1 MKLKLKP
8 IIITS
13 VVTFSATVAL
23 AVGLSYIPFGDKK
36 IEASGSKRFQDVV
49 HSAPGLPV
57 TTENNDSIKDVKSD
71 NKTPLDLRASSPN
84 IIKESEKVK
93 YVALGDSISAGFDS
107 QLDQDYPGNYDKEK
121 NEVTGISFPTYLAS
135 FIKNSNADNSK
146 LESYTNYASSGTT
159 LEDWKFL
166 LTVDDSK
173 LKQLAENDKNKLAYY
188 KSKFGKDIIKKAKE
202 VREELQ
208 KANLVT
214 ITLAA
219 NDFMELVAKKLKNP
233 EFIKQIQNIKAN
245 PTNAIAGVSSAFQ
258 DTFKE
263 MKKRIDDFSAELKKH
278 VKTENVNFIGYPLPL
293 PHLFVLLDGYLF
305 KNNGSSLI
313 VSQMA
318 VDALNKNIQ
327 AQVTKNKFNFI
338 NPYDF
343 SFWTDNSNINK
354 LSPTLFDIHPGSF
367 GYKKMAQDVFIK
379 LIVPERNSDKLNENG
394 IKWDNKYIFTD
405 KDSFK
410 TQLEFAK
417 QYETVKKV
425 LTDDINGN
433 LFKEDEIFKKFS
445 DKRKNKWE
453 WYKKR
458 VLNSSLVKNILNGAI
473 DSLIQFPTIK
483 EADPSSRLSN
493 FFTKNNNE
501 NLNKLKKWLEESEF
515 VPNFLLKSEL
525 EFQETYWNKDKKSSS
540 ERAKLFD
547 LINIFKNNLLNEAN
561 LISLIASF
569 FSSDLIQKEKEE
581 LKEIIAEF
589 AQNLI
594 IKNVDEK
601 MLSDAINKAIGNNSS
616 KALKTENL
624 AKLIKSVLS
633 SKSIKKT
640 IGELFINLANNSKIY
655 GQAKSVAELLQKVL
669 KDSHIQKIISD
680 LASSLFDELSK
691 EGTLNKEF
699 TNFVFEIVKSNNE
712 LFKDIDESSLKEL
725 LSKNIKGIG
734 ALDKEFKISET
745 FINSLSVQLQDGKIS
760 DFNFANVLA
769 QTLSKLS
776 KNFEGENLDIA
787 LIKIFKIIAN
797 LDLKANKATL
807 EKILTNSLNYFN
819 KNSDLSKLIAQK
831 IYQTSEN
838 KLSDVISNEK
848 MISLFD
854 KIFKS
859 SEFSKAASSLISAF
873 ADIDKNELE
882 KVKTA
887 SELVRLVLT
896 KTSILKNNS
905 EVINLVKKVLSL
917 DETKELVSN
926 LIAKYVPELKDV
938 INSESANL
946 FITKLLSNSDFQWI
960 LEDFLVKGIFGSS
973 NDLSNFSFEKALKS
987 WVADSN
993 HNSAIVEK
1001 FGSLVKSLVKDEK
1014 SLEFISN
1021 IIYSQLSKLN
1031 GMTSNVSKDDFAKLF
1046 SNISDALIDEKDFET
1061 VSKDIFKKMLD
1072 GISKDG
1078 FKLNLSEF
1086 FTNIF
1091 KANGQKLDFS
1101 NPNNFL
1107 FKIFKTVSKS
1117 DGIQE
1122 TKNTTQK
1129 LLINAF
1135 KFAKQSQEL
1144 KDKISNLIFK
1154 NTHKTGN
1161 LVKLE
1166 DVQSF
1171 VSAIFNSNEFEVL
1184 FSDLVQSL
1192 ISIDKIEWD
1201 KINSFND
1208 LVQYVFVK
1216 FVNVKN
1222 TSLGQRANELV
1233 KSLLNNESIKKLIS
1247 KISLSMLKGYPEI
1260 TKGINDSEL
1269 ESLFNSAIGKYNE
1282 LDRVFKFENIYESLL
1297 RYLGSHI
1304 GNVDLD
1310 ELSELLKSK
1319 FNRIFENKS
1328 IENTILDLVKAITK
1342 DNFVHNH
1349 KEVLAKLISNIFDFA
1364 ESKKFISDSIANEII
1379 KASGKSEIEKL
1390 ISKDELSSLVNKL
1403 LKDQSFK
1410 DLLDSAIKNLADSD
1424 TVSIQ
1429 NISTIKELIDLL
1441 ANKIINSSDFNF
1453 VKQIT
1458 KTLVNSNEFTKLIRN
1473 ASKEFFEF
1481 SDDDIKTLFNLIID
1495 SQEMNDFAKDF
1506 LTKGIFSKDI
1516 KLNDLASLDLI
1527 IKNWLKDNKNNSELA
1542 SKLEKFFI
1550 SVVQKDEVA
1559 SIFAKAS
1566 YNSAKKYG
1574 EVFENIT
1581 LDEFTKFIKDLFGVL
1596 PEVSKKLKVR
1606 EYFVEELFNE
1616 LSKNGTKA
1624 NLGQVFNNYVKKLS
1638 TSFSDKDW
1646 DKNLLELIK
1655 VVNSKALI
1663 KNNKEM
1669 LRKLI
1674 DNTISKVF
1682 TNDNFSR
1689 DLGNK
1694 IFKSSE
1700 KIKTFA
1706 TENDFINLI
1715 QKSFKNDNFKKLFKS
1730 LTDELLSMNNSDL
1743 KMASSV
1749 KSLLDKAVKSLVDK
1763 KATTELINFAKDFI
1777 NFDETGNILKN
1788 LLNSLGGKKGNVDI
1802 SLDNVKELVNYLA
1815 NDKDLQELSLSL
1827 LTNGFFSDKMSFIDF
1842 NDYDKL
1848 IKTWLSNSDVRSK
1861 AVKNVKNILN
1871 RAFAKNSIRY
1881 TYATMIYKLMKN
1893 EQTLVKDIN
1902 EKDLIALIS
1911 DSLQNYD
1918 KVNKVLELDEWF
1930 FSGVFDELAKN
1941 GSKIDSQ
1948 AIEKLAQE
1956 NLKDKFSSQNW
1967 EKTAIDLIKSLAT
1980 TQIVLNHEGTI
1991 GQFVANIFNY
2001 AFDAKDAGSMIY
2013 DQLIKSFG
2021 TDKLTQFISKDE
2033 FSTLF
2038 KSIFVK
2044 NHKVIASIMRNVTL
2058 TMKQD
2063 FYKYHNAKSIADV
2076 LKIYL
2081 DSQDKIYLI
2090 SKDFSVLLESFLK
2103 EETVKNLIQKLLSTQ
2118 LSHYK
2123 IDANSEQN
2131 KAFFK
2136 DLLDELPS
2144 LIHDLHI
2151 IPNVLNGMSNG
2162 LNKHKS
2168 LTDLFADI
2176 LQLTAK
2182 SINFEDSIFV
2192 QRILNSSTLEK
2203 HSQVLGENIKKIA
2216 EGATTDD
2223 TLVNKFIDDFGLS
2236 KLLTSKGISDHDAK
2250 DFFKLMLKSGNT
2262 KGALDLFIGELFKNV
2277 SKLKDVNSW
2286 PKLISTLFN
2295 SVNEKKAKE
2304 HIKKWIVDVVNARDS
2319 KLFNVM
2325 AKITIDSL
2333 NKEGY
2338 TIPVD
2343 EESEKLSK
2351 FLESIS
2357 KAMVGQNSNE
2367 TGVNGPILEIFNDVI
2382 DSIFKTLKELK
2393 DSDDVLTKIAEA
2405 VKNGALKFISDGD
2418 TISIAKVFDNI
2429 PKFEKLLEKVDPKSY
2444 ADFINVMFKYA
2455 PSDENKGLFNAIFNS
2470 DKSKGNT
2477 SLGARGFW
2485 GVIRGK
2491 VQQLISAFVSPLM
2504 KNYIDELLKS
2514 EKVYKTAQ
2522 EVKENVEGYQA
2533 VWRVYASL
2541 AAMLYSNTPSGLFW
2555 NATNL
2560 TSEAFLR
2567 EGFRRAFQE
2576 AIKNKDLTKYKDNYA
2591 AIGLINAKD
2600 VNDKFWAGVSGLRHS
2615 SISYWLR
2622 DHYYARDYVLIY
2634 IYYKDSKDTKYNGQK
2649 TKKQV
2654 LIEDLKKGFM
2664 PVDPQPK

>member
-71 NKTPLDLRASSPN
+71 NKTPLDLRASSAN

-121 NEVTGISFPTYLAS
+121 KEVTGISFPTYLAS

-166 LTVDDSK
+166 LTVDESK
-173 LKQLAENDKNKLAYY
+173 LKELAEKDKNKLDHY
-188 KSKFGKDIIKKAKE
+188 KAKFGKDIIEKAKK
-202 VREELQ
+202 VKEELQ

-263 MKKRIDDFSAELKKH
+263 MKKRIDDFSTELKKH

-318 VDALNKNIQ
+318 VESLNKNIQ
-327 AQVTKNKFNFI
+327 SQVTKNKFNFI

-405 KDSFK
+405 KDSFT
-410 TQLEFAK
+410 TQLEFAN
-417 QYETVKKV
+417 QYKTVKKV

-569 FSSDLIQKEKEE
+569 FSSDLIQDEKEE

-601 MLSDAINKAIGNNSS
+601 MLSDAINKAIGDNSS
-616 KALKTENL
+616 KAFKTENL

-633 SKSIKKT
+633 SNSIKKT
-640 IGELFINLANNSKIY
+640 IGELFINLANNSNIY
-655 GQAKSVAELLQKVL
+655 GQAKSVAELLQKVF
-669 KDSHIQKIISD
+669 KNSHIQQIISD
-680 LASSLFDELSK
+680 LASNLFDELSK
-691 EGTLNKEF
+691 EGDLNKEF

-712 LFKDIDESSLKEL
+712 LFKDIEESSLKEL

-776 KNFEGENLDIA
+776 KNFEGENLDIT
-787 LIKIFKIIAN
+787 LIKIFKIISN

-838 KLSDVISNEK
+838 KLSDVISNDK

-859 SEFSKAASSLISAF
+859 SEFSKAASSLITAL

-887 SELVRLVLT
+887 SELVRLILT
-896 KTSILKNNS
+896 KTSILKDNS
-905 EVINLVKKVLSL
+905 EVINLVKKILSL

-960 LEDFLVKGIFGSS
+960 LEDFLVRGIFGSS
-973 NDLSNFSFEKALKS
+973 NDLSNFSFENALKS

-1001 FGSLVKSLVKDEK
+1001 FGSLVKSLVKDK
-1014 SLEFISN
+1014 TSLEFISN
-1021 IIYSQLSKLN
+1021 IIYGQLSKLN
-1031 GMTSNVSKDDFAKLF
+1031 GMTTDVSKDEFVKLF

-1091 KANGQKLDFS
+1091 EANWQKLDFS

-1122 TKNTTQK
+1122 TKNTAQK

-1208 LVQYVFVK
+1208 LVQDVFVK

-1260 TKGINDSEL
+1260 TKGIKDSEL
-1269 ESLFNSAIGKYNE
+1269 ENLFNSAIGKYHE

-1297 RYLGSHI
+1297 GYLGSHI

-1310 ELSELLKSK
+1310 ELSELLKNE

-1390 ISKDELSSLVNKL
+1390 ISNDELSSLVNKL

-1410 DLLDSAIKNLADSD
+1410 DLLNSAIKNLADSD

-1429 NISTIKELIDLL
+1429 NINTIKELIDLL
-1441 ANKIINSSDFNF
+1441 ANKIINSNDFNF

-1506 LTKGIFSKDI
+1506 LTKGIFTKDI
-1516 KLNDLASLDLI
+1516 KLNNLTSLDLI
-1527 IKNWLKDNKNNSELA
+1527 IRNWLKDNNNSELA

-1550 SVVQKDEVA
+1550 SVVQKEEVA

-1606 EYFVEELFNE
+1606 EYFVKELFNE
-1616 LSKNGTKA
+1616 LGNNSTKA

-1638 TSFSDKDW
+1638 NSFSDKDW

-1669 LRKLI
+1669 LTKLI
-1674 DNTISKVF
+1674 DNTVSKVF

-1694 IFKSSE
+1694 IFESSA
-1700 KIKTFA
+1700 KIETFA
-1706 TENDFINLI
+1706 TKKDFINLI
-1715 QKSFKNDNFKKLFKS
+1715 QKSFKNDNFKNLFKS

-1743 KMASSV
+1743 ENSSSV
-1749 KSLLDKAVKSLVDK
+1749 KSLLDKAVKSLVGK
-1763 KATTELINFAKDFI
+1763 KATTELISFAKEFI

-1815 NDKDLQELSLSL
+1815 DDKDLQELSLSL

-1861 AVKNVKNILN
+1861 VVKNVKNILN

-1911 DSLQNYD
+1911 DSLQNYG

-1948 AIEKLAQE
+1948 AIEKLAQK

-2013 DQLIKSFG
+2013 DQLIKPFG
-2021 TDKLTQFISKDE
+2021 ADKLTQFISKDE

-2038 KSIFVK
+2038 KSFFVK

-2063 FYKYHNAKSIADV
+2063 FYKYHNANSIADV

-2090 SKDFSVLLESFLK
+2090 SKDFSVLLESFLN
-2103 EETVKNLIQKLLSTQ
+2103 EESVKNLIQKLLSTQ
-2118 LSHYK
+2118 LRHYK
-2123 IDANSEQN
+2123 IDVDSKQN

-2151 IPNVLNGMSNG
+2151 IPNVLNGISNG

-2168 LTDLFADI
+2168 LTDLFANI

-2182 SINFEDSIFV
+2182 SMNFEDFIFV
-2192 QRILNSSTLEK
+2192 KRILESSTLEK

-2216 EGATTDD
+2216 EGATTDE

-2236 KLLTSKGISDHDAK
+2236 KLLTSKGISDQDAK

-2262 KGALDLFIGELFKNV
+2262 KDALDLFIGELFKNV

-2295 SVNEKKAKE
+2295 SVDEKKAKE
-2304 HIKKWIVDVVNARDS
+2304 HIKKWIVDVVNTKDS

-2325 AKITIDSL
+2325 AKIMIDSL

-2338 TIPVD
+2338 TIPVNK
-2343 EESEKLSK
+2343 ESEKLSK

-2357 KAMVGQNSNE
+2357 KAIVVQNSNE
-2367 TGVNGPILEIFNDVI
+2367 TSVDDQILEIFNDVI

-2429 PKFEKLLEKVDPKSY
+2429 PKFEKLLAKVDAKSY
-2444 ADFINVMFKYA
+2444 ADFINVIFKYA

-2514 EKVYKTAQ
+2514 EKVYTTAQ

-2541 AAMLYSNTPSGLFW
+2541 AAILYSNTPSGLFW

-2576 AIKNKDLTKYKDNYA
+2576 AIKDKNLTKYENNYA
-2591 AIGLINAKD
+2591 AIGLINANV
-2600 VNDKFWAGVSGLRHS
+2600 VNDKFWAGVSNLRHN

-2634 IYYKDSKDTKYNGQK
+2634 IYYKDSKDTIYNRQK

-2654 LIEDLKKGFM
+2654 LIEDLIKGYM
-2664 PVDPQPK
+2664 PVDPKLN

>member
-71 NKTPLDLRASSPN
+71 NKTPLDLRASSAN

-107 QLDQDYPGNYDKEK
+107 QLDKDYPGNYDKEK

-166 LTVDDSK
+166 LTVDESK
-173 LKQLAENDKNKLAYY
+173 LKELAEKDKNKLAYY
-188 KSKFGKDIIKKAKE
+188 KTKFGEDIIKKAKQ
-202 VREELQ
+202 VKEELQ

-278 VKTENVNFIGYPLPL
+278 VKTENVNFIGSPLPL
-293 PHLFVLLDGYLF
+293 SHLFVLLDGYLF

-318 VDALNKNIQ
+318 VEGLNKNIQ
-327 AQVTKNKFNFI
+327 SQVTKNKFNFI

-379 LIVPERNSDKLNENG
+379 LIVSERNSDKLNENG

-405 KDSFK
+405 KDSFT
-410 TQLEFAK
+410 TQLEFAN
-417 QYETVKKV
+417 QYEAVKKV
-425 LTDDINGN
+425 LTNDINGN

-483 EADPSSRLSN
+483 EADPSSKLSN
-493 FFTKNNNE
+493 FFTKNNNK
-501 NLNKLKKWLEESEF
+501 NLNKLKKWLDESEF

-525 EFQETYWNKDKKSSS
+525 EFQETYWNKDKKSGS

-569 FSSDLIQKEKEE
+569 FSSDLIQDEKEE

-601 MLSDAINKAIGNNSS
+601 MLSDAINKAIGDNSA
-616 KALKTENL
+616 KAFKTENL

-655 GQAKSVAELLQKVL
+655 GQAKSVAELLQKVF
-669 KDSHIQKIISD
+669 KNSHIQKIISD

-691 EGTLNKEF
+691 EGDLNKEF

-712 LFKDIDESSLKEL
+712 LFKDIDESSLKSL
-725 LSKNIKGIG
+725 LSKSIKGLE

-745 FINSLSVQLQDGKIS
+745 FINLLLVQLQEGKIS

-769 QTLSKLS
+769 QTWSKLS
-776 KNFEGENLDIA
+776 KNFEGENLDIT

-819 KNSDLSKLIAQK
+819 KNSNLSKLIAQK

-859 SEFSKAASSLISAF
+859 SEFSKAASSLITAL
-873 ADIDKNELE
+873 ADIDKDELE

-896 KTSILKNNS
+896 KTSILKDNS

-917 DETKELVSN
+917 EETKELVSN
-926 LIAKYVPELKDV
+926 LISKYVPELKDV

-1001 FGSLVKSLVKDEK
+1001 FGSLVKSLVKDK
-1014 SLEFISN
+1014 TSLEFISN
-1021 IIYSQLSKLN
+1021 IIYGQLSKLN
-1031 GMTSNVSKDDFAKLF
+1031 GMTSNVSKEDFAKLF

-1072 GISKDG
+1072 GFSKDG

-1091 KANGQKLDFS
+1091 NANGQKLDFS
-1101 NPNNFL
+1101 SPENFL

-1122 TKNTTQK
+1122 TKNTAQK

-1135 KFAKQSQEL
+1135 KLAKQSQEL

-1154 NTHKTGN
+1154 NIHKTGN

-1208 LVQYVFVK
+1208 LVQDVFVK

-1233 KSLLNNESIKKLIS
+1233 KSLLRDESIKKLIS

-1260 TKGINDSEL
+1260 AKGINVSEL

-1297 RYLGSHI
+1297 GYLGSHI

-1310 ELSELLKSK
+1310 KLSELLKSE

-1410 DLLDSAIKNLADSD
+1410 DLLNSAIKNLADSD

-1429 NISTIKELIDLL
+1429 NTNTIKELIDLL
-1441 ANKIINSSDFNF
+1441 AKKIINSSDFNF

-1516 KLNDLASLDLI
+1516 KLSDLASLDLI
-1527 IKNWLKDNKNNSELA
+1527 IKSWLKDNNNSELA

-1550 SVVQKDEVA
+1550 SVVQKEKVA

-1566 YNSAKKYG
+1566 YNSVKKYG

-1616 LSKNGTKA
+1616 LGNNGTKA
-1624 NLGQVFNNYVKKLS
+1624 NLQSVFNSYIQKLS
-1638 TSFSDKDW
+1638 ASFQSNNW
-1646 DKNLLELIK
+1646 DKNVLDLIK
-1655 VVNSKALI
+1655 VINSKGLI
-1663 KNNKEM
+1663 SKHKSM
-1669 LRKLI
+1669 LSKLI
-1674 DNTISKVF
+1674 NNTVSKVF
-1682 TNDNFSR
+1682 TNEKFGK
-1689 DLGNK
+1689 DLGTKLFN
-1694 IFKSSE
+1694 SSV
-1700 KIKTFA
+1700 KIKNFVS
-1706 TENDFINLI
+1706 EQDFNNLI
-1715 QKSFKNDNFKKLFKS
+1715 QKTFKSTNFQNLFKQLS
-1730 LTDELLSMNNSDL
+1730 NELLSIDSNEIEKANSIKILLNRAVHSLKNN
-1743 KMASSV
+1743 KTTTH
-1749 KSLLDKAVKSLVDK
+1749 LVQ
-1763 KATTELINFAKDFI
+1763 FAKEFI
-1777 NFDETGNILKN
+1777 NFEESNKLLKN
-1788 LLNSLGGKKGNVDI
+1788 LFDSIGSIKGKNSF
-1802 SLDNVKELVNYLA
+1802 SLDQIKELVNYLA
-1815 NDKDLQELSLSL
+1815 DDKDLQELTISL
-1827 LTNGFFSDKMSFIDF
+1827 LTDGFFSDKMSLSDF

-1848 IKTWLSNSDVRSK
+1848 IKTWLGNPDVKKS
-1861 AVKNVKNILN
+1861 VLKNVKNIISK
-1871 RAFAKNSIRY
+1871 AFNKGSIRH
-1881 TYATMIYKLMKN
+1881 TFATIIYKLM
-1893 EQTLVKDIN
+1893 QS
-1902 EKDLIALIS
+1902 EKLLIENITDNDLIALIS

-1918 KVNKVLELDEWF
+1918 QVNNLLGFNDWFLD
-1930 FSGVFDELAKN
+1930 GVFDELAKN
-1941 GSKIDSQ
+1941 GTKIDNK
-1948 AIEKLAQE
+1948 AIEKLATE
-1956 NLKDKFSSQNW
+1956 NLKDKFSYENW
-1967 EKTAIDLIKSLAT
+1967 EKTAIGLIKSLAT
-1980 TQIVLNHEGTI
+1980 TEIVLNHEDTI
-1991 GQFVANIFNY
+1991 GQFVANIFSY
-2001 AFDAKDAGSMIY
+2001 SAGSKNAGSLIY
-2013 DQLIKSFG
+2013 DQILNSYGDKISQYIQKDKFNELIK
-2021 TDKLTQFISKDE
+2021 TV
-2033 FSTLF
+2033 
-2038 KSIFVK
+2038 FVK
-2044 NHKVIASIMRNVTL
+2044 NQNAFASIMKNITL
-2058 TMKQD
+2058 SMKQD
-2063 FYKYHNAKSIADV
+2063 IYKYHNAKSIIDIF
-2076 LKIYL
+2076 KIYF
-2081 DSQDKIYLI
+2081 DQEEKRYLI
-2090 SKDFSVLLESFLK
+2090 LKDLSVVVENLLND
-2103 EETVKNLIQKLLSTQ
+2103 ETIKGLIEKLLSEQ
-2118 LSHYK
+2118 LKQYK
-2123 IDANSEQN
+2123 VDVDSKEN
-2131 KAFFK
+2131 KEFFNA
-2136 DLLDELPS
+2136 LLNELPS
-2144 LIHDLHI
+2144 LINDLHLLS
-2151 IPNVLNGMSNG
+2151 NVLSGINSG
-2162 LNKHKS
+2162 LKEYKDITSLFSDIIS
-2168 LTDLFADI
+2168 LTL
-2176 LQLTAK
+2176 K
-2182 SINFEDSIFV
+2182 SIKFEDFTLAKV
-2192 QRILNSSTLEK
+2192 ILDSKTLEK
-2203 HSQVLGENIKKIA
+2203 HHKVLGDNIVKIV
-2216 EGATTDD
+2216 EGASSNDE
-2223 TLVNKFIDDFGLS
+2223 LVSKFIDDFGLT
-2236 KLLTSKGISDHDAK
+2236 KLLSSKGISDSDAK
-2250 DFFKLMLKSGNT
+2250 ELFKSILKSGDA
-2262 KGALDLFIGELFKNV
+2262 KGALSLFINEFFKDTSKFKNV
-2277 SKLKDVNSW
+2277 NSW
-2286 PKLISTLFN
+2286 AKLISTLVGA
-2295 SVNEKKAKE
+2295 VNETKVKE
-2304 HIKKWIVDVVNARDS
+2304 HIKKWMRQIVNSKTDN
-2319 KLFNVM
+2319 KLFDVM
-2325 AKITIDSL
+2325 AKLLTEQF
-2333 NKEGY
+2333 NKNGY
-2338 TIPVD
+2338 KIP
-2343 EESEKLSK
+2343 ESENTKISK
-2351 FLESIS
+2351 FLSSITKS
-2357 KAMVGQNSNE
+2357 IVGEEAEQNDRE
-2367 TGVNGPILEIFNDVI
+2367 ILSILNDIIDGIF
-2382 DSIFKTLKELK
+2382 TALKGLK
-2393 DSDDVLTKIAEA
+2393 DKDDIVSKIAEA
-2405 VKNGALKFISDGD
+2405 AKNGALKFITDKNS
-2418 TISIAKVFDNI
+2418 ISIAKVFDNI
-2429 PKFEKLLEKVDPKSY
+2429 PKFQKLLEKVDAKAY

-2455 PSDENKGLFNAIFNS
+2455 HPSDDKGLFKAIFHS
-2470 DKSKGNT
+2470 DKSSSNNT
-2477 SLGARGFW
+2477 TLGFKGFW
-2485 GVIRGK
+2485 GVIQGK
-2491 VQQLISAFVSPLM
+2491 VQQLISAFVTPLM
-2504 KNYIDELLKS
+2504 KNYVKELIDAKE
-2514 EKVYKTAQ
+2514 VYKTAQ
-2522 EVKENVEGYQA
+2522 KVKEKIEGYQA

-2555 NATNL
+2555 NATNW
-2560 TSEAFLR
+2560 TSEGFLR
-2567 EGFRRAFQE
+2567 AGFKDAFE
-2576 AIKNKDLTKYKDNYA
+2576 KAIKDKNLDKYKANYE
-2591 AIGLINAKD
+2591 AIGLKNEKE
-2600 VNDKFWAGVSGLRHS
+2600 VKQEFWAGVSALRHS
-2615 SISYWLR
+2615 SISNGLR
-2622 DHYYARDYVLIY
+2622 WWYYARDYVLAY
-2634 IYYKDSKDTKYNGQK
+2634 VYYQNNKDDKYHKETGK
-2649 TKKQV
+2649 TMRQV
-2654 LIEDLKKGFM
+2654 LIEDLKRGYM
-2664 PVDPQPK
+2664 PVDPNPN

>member
-71 NKTPLDLRASSPN
+71 YKTPLDLRASSPN

-107 QLDQDYPGNYDKEK
+107 QLDKDYPGNYDKEK

-166 LTVDDSK
+166 LTVDESK
-173 LKQLAENDKNKLAYY
+173 LKELAEKDKNKLAYY
-188 KSKFGKDIIKKAKE
+188 KTKFGEDIIERAKQ
-202 VREELQ
+202 VKEELQ

-219 NDFMELVAKKLKNP
+219 NDFMELVAKKLKDP
-233 EFIKQIQNIKAN
+233 KFIEQIQNIKAN

-318 VDALNKNIQ
+318 VESLNKNIQ
-327 AQVTKNKFNFI
+327 SQVTKNKFNFI

-405 KDSFK
+405 KDSFT
-410 TQLEFAK
+410 TQLEFAN
-417 QYETVKKV
+417 QYKTVKKV

-501 NLNKLKKWLEESEF
+501 NLNKLKKWLDESEF
-515 VPNFLLKSEL
+515 VPNFLLKSEI

-601 MLSDAINKAIGNNSS
+601 MLSDAINKALGDNSS
-616 KALKTENL
+616 KAFKTENL

-633 SKSIKKT
+633 SNSIKKT

-669 KDSHIQKIISD
+669 KDSHIQKTISD

-691 EGTLNKEF
+691 EGALNKEF

-745 FINSLSVQLQDGKIS
+745 FINSLSVQLQEGKIS

-776 KNFEGENLDIA
+776 KNFEGENLDIT

-838 KLSDVISNEK
+838 KLSDIISNEK

-859 SEFSKAASSLISAF
+859 SEFSKAASSLISAL

-882 KVKTA
+882 KVKTS

-896 KTSILKNNS
+896 KTSILKDNS

-960 LEDFLVKGIFGSS
+960 LEDFLVRGIFGSS

-1001 FGSLVKSLVKDEK
+1001 FGSLVKSLVKDK
-1014 SLEFISN
+1014 TSLEFISN
-1021 IIYSQLSKLN
+1021 IIYGQLSKLN
-1031 GMTSNVSKDDFAKLF
+1031 GMTSDVSKDEFAKLF

-1091 KANGQKLDFS
+1091 KENGQKLDFS
-1101 NPNNFL
+1101 NPDNFL

-1122 TKNTTQK
+1122 TKNTAQK

-1222 TSLGQRANELV
+1222 TSLGQRVNELV
-1233 KSLLNNESIKKLIS
+1233 KSLLSDESIKKLIS

-1297 RYLGSHI
+1297 GYLGSHI

-1310 ELSELLKSK
+1310 ELSELLKSE

-1364 ESKKFISDSIANEII
+1364 ESKKFISDSIAKEII
-1379 KASGKSEIEKL
+1379 KVSGKSEIEKL

-1403 LKDQSFK
+1403 LKDHSFK
-1410 DLLDSAIKNLADSD
+1410 GLLNSAIKNLADSD

-1441 ANKIINSSDFNF
+1441 ANKIINSNDFNF
-1453 VKQIT
+1453 VKQIG

-1527 IKNWLKDNKNNSELA
+1527 IKSWLKDNNNSELA

-1550 SVVQKDEVA
+1550 SVVKKEEVA

-1596 PEVSKKLKVR
+1596 PEVSNKLKVR

-1616 LSKNGTKA
+1616 LGNNGTKA

-1669 LRKLI
+1669 LTKLI
-1674 DNTISKVF
+1674 DNAVSKVF
-1682 TNDNFSR
+1682 TNQNFGK
-1689 DLGNK
+1689 DLGTKLFN
-1694 IFKSSE
+1694 SSVE
-1700 KIKTFA
+1700 IKNFVS
-1706 TENDFINLI
+1706 EQDFNNLI
-1715 QKSFKNDNFKKLFKS
+1715 QKTFKSTNFQNLFKQLS
-1730 LTDELLSMNNSDL
+1730 NELLSIDSNELEKANSIKMLLNRAVHSLKNNRT
-1743 KMASSV
+1743 KTH
-1749 KSLLDKAVKSLVDK
+1749 LVQ
-1763 KATTELINFAKDFI
+1763 FAKEFI
-1777 NFDETGNILKN
+1777 NFEESNKLLKN
-1788 LLNSLGGKKGNVDI
+1788 LFDSIGSIKGKNSF
-1802 SLDNVKELVNYLA
+1802 SLDQIKELVNYLA
-1815 NDKDLQELSLSL
+1815 DDKDLQELTISL
-1827 LTNGFFSDKMSFIDF
+1827 LTDGFFSDKMSLSDF

-1848 IKTWLSNSDVRSK
+1848 IKTWLGNPDVKKS
-1861 AVKNVKNILN
+1861 VLKNVKNIISK
-1871 RAFAKNSIRY
+1871 AFNKSSIRH
-1881 TYATMIYKLMKN
+1881 TFATIIYKLM
-1893 EQTLVKDIN
+1893 QS
-1902 EKDLIALIS
+1902 EKLLIENITDNDLIALIS
-1911 DSLQNYD
+1911 DSLQNYE
-1918 KVNKVLELDEWF
+1918 KVNNLLDFNGWF
-1930 FSGVFDELAKN
+1930 LDGVFDELAKN
-1941 GSKIDSQ
+1941 GTKIDNK
-1948 AIEKLAQE
+1948 AIEKLATE
-1956 NLKDKFSSQNW
+1956 NLKDKFSYENW
-1967 EKTAIDLIKSLAT
+1967 EKTAIGLIKSLAT
-1980 TQIVLNHEGTI
+1980 TEIVLNHEDTI
-1991 GQFVANIFNY
+1991 GQFVANIFSY
-2001 AFDAKDAGSMIY
+2001 SAGSENAGSLIY
-2013 DQLIKSFG
+2013 DQILNSYGDKISQYIQKDKFNELIK
-2021 TDKLTQFISKDE
+2021 TV
-2033 FSTLF
+2033 
-2038 KSIFVK
+2038 FVK
-2044 NHKVIASIMRNVTL
+2044 NQKAFASIMKNITL
-2058 TMKQD
+2058 SMKQD
-2063 FYKYHNAKSIADV
+2063 INKYHNAQSIIDIF
-2076 LKIYL
+2076 KIYF
-2081 DSQDKIYLI
+2081 DQEEKIYLI
-2090 SKDFSVLLESFLK
+2090 LKDLSVVVESLLK
-2103 EETVKNLIQKLLSTQ
+2103 DETIKGLIKKLLSEQ
-2118 LSHYK
+2118 LKQYSV
-2123 IDANSEQN
+2123 DVDSDEN
-2131 KAFFK
+2131 KKFFSA
-2136 DLLDELPS
+2136 LLNELPS
-2144 LIHDLHI
+2144 LINDLHLLS
-2151 IPNVLNGMSNG
+2151 NVLTGINSG
-2162 LNKHKS
+2162 LKEYKNITSLFSDIIS
-2168 LTDLFADI
+2168 LTL
-2176 LQLTAK
+2176 K
-2182 SINFEDSIFV
+2182 SIKFKDFTLAKVILDSK
-2192 QRILNSSTLEK
+2192 TLEK
-2203 HSQVLGENIKKIA
+2203 HHKVLGANIAKIV
-2216 EGATTDD
+2216 EGASSNDE
-2223 TLVNKFIDDFGLS
+2223 LVSKFIDDFGLT
-2236 KLLTSKGISDHDAK
+2236 KLLSSKGISDLDAK
-2250 DFFKLMLKSGNT
+2250 ELFKSILKSGDT
-2262 KGALDLFIGELFKNV
+2262 KGALSLFINEFFKDTSKFKNV
-2277 SKLKDVNSW
+2277 NSW
-2286 PKLISTLFN
+2286 AKLISTL
-2295 SVNEKKAKE
+2295 VGAVDETKVKE
-2304 HIKKWIVDVVNARDS
+2304 HIKKWMRQIVNKTDN
-2319 KLFNVM
+2319 KLFDVM
-2325 AKITIDSL
+2325 ANLLTEQFNKNGYSIPEWENTKI
-2333 NKEGY
+2333 
-2338 TIPVD
+2338 
-2343 EESEKLSK
+2343 SK
-2351 FLESIS
+2351 FLSSITKS
-2357 KAMVGQNSNE
+2357 IVGGE
-2367 TGVNGPILEIFNDVI
+2367 TEQKDQDILSILNDIIDGIF
-2382 DSIFKTLKELK
+2382 TALKGLK
-2393 DSDDVLTKIAEA
+2393 DEDDILSKIAEA
-2405 VKNGALKFISDGD
+2405 AKNGALKFITDNNS
-2418 TISIAKVFDNI
+2418 ISIAKVFDNI
-2429 PKFEKLLEKVDPKSY
+2429 PKFQKLLDKVDAKAY

-2455 PSDENKGLFNAIFNS
+2455 HPSDDKGLFKAIFHS
-2470 DKSKGNT
+2470 DKSSSNNT
-2477 SLGARGFW
+2477 SLGFKGFW
-2485 GVIRGK
+2485 GVIQGK
-2491 VQQLISAFVSPLM
+2491 VQQLISAFVTPLM
-2504 KNYIDELLKS
+2504 KNYVQELIDTQ
-2514 EKVYKTAQ
+2514 KVYKTAQ
-2522 EVKENVEGYQA
+2522 EVKEKIEGYQA

-2555 NATNL
+2555 NATNW
-2560 TSEAFLR
+2560 TSEGFLR
-2567 EGFRRAFQE
+2567 AGFKDAFE
-2576 AIKNKDLTKYKDNYA
+2576 KAIKGINLVKYKGNYA
-2591 AIGLINAKD
+2591 AIGLKKENE
-2600 VNDKFWAGVSGLRHS
+2600 VNQEFWAGVSPLRHS
-2615 SISYWLR
+2615 STSNGLR
-2622 DHYYARDYVLIY
+2622 WWRYARDYVLAY
-2634 IYYKDSKDTKYNGQK
+2634 VYYQDNKDDKYHKRTGK
-2649 TKKQV
+2649 TMRQV
-2654 LIEDLKKGFM
+2654 LIEDLIKGYM
-2664 PVDPQPK
+2664 PVQK

>member
-71 NKTPLDLRASSPN
+71 NKTPLDLRASSAN

-107 QLDQDYPGNYDKEK
+107 QLDKDYPGNYDKEK

-166 LTVDDSK
+166 LTVNESK
-173 LKQLAENDKNKLAYY
+173 LKELAEKDKNKLAYY
-188 KSKFGKDIIKKAKE
+188 KTKFGEDIIERAKKVK
-202 VREELQ
+202 EELQ

-219 NDFMELVAKKLKNP
+219 NDFMELVAKKLKDP
-233 EFIKQIQNIKAN
+233 KFIEQIQNIKAN

-318 VDALNKNIQ
+318 VNALNKNIQ
-327 AQVTKNKFNFI
+327 SQVTKNKFNFI

-405 KDSFK
+405 KDSFT
-410 TQLEFAK
+410 TQLEFANK
-417 QYETVKKV
+417 YEAVKKV

-525 EFQETYWNKDKKSSS
+525 EFQETYWNKDKKSGS

-569 FSSDLIQKEKEE
+569 FSSDLIQDEKEE

-601 MLSDAINKAIGNNSS
+601 MLSDAINKAIGDNSS
-616 KALKTENL
+616 KAFKTENL

-633 SKSIKKT
+633 SNSIKKT

-655 GQAKSVAELLQKVL
+655 GQAKSVAELLQKVF
-669 KDSHIQKIISD
+669 KDSHIQKTISD

-691 EGTLNKEF
+691 EGALNKEF

-712 LFKDIDESSLKEL
+712 LFKDIEESQLKSL
-725 LSKNIKGIG
+725 LSKSIKGLE

-745 FINSLSVQLQDGKIS
+745 FINLLLVQLQEGKIS

-769 QTLSKLS
+769 QTWSKLS
-776 KNFEGENLDIA
+776 KNFEGENLDIT

-859 SEFSKAASSLISAF
+859 SEFSKAASSLITAL
-873 ADIDKNELE
+873 ADIDKDELE

-896 KTSILKNNS
+896 KTSILKDNS

-917 DETKELVSN
+917 EETKELVSN

-960 LEDFLVKGIFGSS
+960 LEDFLVRGIFGSS
-973 NDLSNFSFEKALKS
+973 NDLSNFSFENALKS

-1001 FGSLVKSLVKDEK
+1001 FGSLVKSLVKDK
-1014 SLEFISN
+1014 QSLEFISN

-1072 GISKDG
+1072 GFSKDG
-1078 FKLNLSEF
+1078 FKLNISEF

-1101 NPNNFL
+1101 SPNNFL

-1122 TKNTTQK
+1122 TKNTAQK

-1208 LVQYVFVK
+1208 LVQDVFVK

-1233 KSLLNNESIKKLIS
+1233 KSLLRDESIKKLIS

-1297 RYLGSHI
+1297 GYLGSHI

-1310 ELSELLKSK
+1310 ELSELLKSE

-1410 DLLDSAIKNLADSD
+1410 DLLNSAIKNLADSD

-1429 NISTIKELIDLL
+1429 NISTIKELINLL

-1550 SVVQKDEVA
+1550 SVVQREEVA

-1566 YNSAKKYG
+1566 YNSVKKYG

-1616 LSKNGTKA
+1616 LGNNGTKA
-1624 NLGQVFNNYVKKLS
+1624 NLQSVFNSYIQKLS
-1638 TSFSDKDW
+1638 ASFQSNNW
-1646 DKNLLELIK
+1646 DKNVLDLIK
-1655 VVNSKALI
+1655 VINSKGLI
-1663 KNNKEM
+1663 SKHKSM
-1669 LRKLI
+1669 LSKLI
-1674 DNTISKVF
+1674 NNTVSKVF
-1682 TNDNFSR
+1682 TNEKFGK
-1689 DLGNK
+1689 DLGTKLFN
-1694 IFKSSE
+1694 SSV
-1700 KIKTFA
+1700 KIKNFVS
-1706 TENDFINLI
+1706 EQDFNNLI
-1715 QKSFKNDNFKKLFKS
+1715 QKTFKSTNFQNLFKQLS
-1730 LTDELLSMNNSDL
+1730 NELLSIDSKELEKANSI
-1743 KMASSV
+1743 KM
-1749 KSLLDKAVKSLVDK
+1749 LLNKAVHSLKNNRTKTYLVQ
-1763 KATTELINFAKDFI
+1763 FAKEFI
-1777 NFDETGNILKN
+1777 NFEESNKLLKN
-1788 LLNSLGGKKGNVDI
+1788 LFDSIGSIKGKNSF
-1802 SLDNVKELVNYLA
+1802 SLDQIKELVNYLA
-1815 NDKDLQELSLSL
+1815 DDKDLQELTISL
-1827 LTNGFFSDKMSFIDF
+1827 LADGFFSDKMSLSDF

-1848 IKTWLSNSDVRSK
+1848 IKTWLGNPDVKKS
-1861 AVKNVKNILN
+1861 VLKNVKNIISK
-1871 RAFAKNSIRY
+1871 AFNKGSIRH
-1881 TYATMIYKLMKN
+1881 TFATIIYKLM
-1893 EQTLVKDIN
+1893 QS
-1902 EKDLIALIS
+1902 EKLLIENITDNDLIALIS

-1918 KVNKVLELDEWF
+1918 QVNNLLGFNDWFLD
-1930 FSGVFDELAKN
+1930 GVFDELAKN
-1941 GSKIDSQ
+1941 GTKIDNK
-1948 AIEKLAQE
+1948 AIEELATK
-1956 NLKDKFSSQNW
+1956 NLKDKFSYENW
-1967 EKTAIDLIKSLAT
+1967 EKTAIGLIKSLAT
-1980 TQIVLNHEGTI
+1980 TEIVINYEDTI
-1991 GQFVANIFNY
+1991 GQFVANIFSY
-2001 AFDAKDAGSMIY
+2001 SAGSKNAGSLIY
-2013 DQLIKSFG
+2013 DQILNSYGDKISQYIQKDKFNELIK
-2021 TDKLTQFISKDE
+2021 TV
-2033 FSTLF
+2033 
-2038 KSIFVK
+2038 FVK
-2044 NHKVIASIMRNVTL
+2044 NQNAFASIMKNITL
-2058 TMKQD
+2058 SMKQD
-2063 FYKYHNAKSIADV
+2063 IYKYHNAKSIIDIF
-2076 LKIYL
+2076 KIYF
-2081 DSQDKIYLI
+2081 DQEEKRYLI
-2090 SKDFSVLLESFLK
+2090 LKDLSVVVENLLNDK
-2103 EETVKNLIQKLLSTQ
+2103 TIKGLIEKLLSEQ
-2118 LSHYK
+2118 LKQYK
-2123 IDANSEQN
+2123 VDVDSKEN
-2131 KAFFK
+2131 KEFFNA
-2136 DLLDELPS
+2136 LLNELPS
-2144 LIHDLHI
+2144 LINDLHLLS
-2151 IPNVLNGMSNG
+2151 NVLSGINSG
-2162 LNKHKS
+2162 LKEYKDITSLFSDIIS
-2168 LTDLFADI
+2168 LTL
-2176 LQLTAK
+2176 K
-2182 SINFEDSIFV
+2182 SIKFEDFTLAKV
-2192 QRILNSSTLEK
+2192 ILDSKTLEK
-2203 HSQVLGENIKKIA
+2203 HHKVLGDNIVKIV
-2216 EGATTDD
+2216 EGASSNDE
-2223 TLVNKFIDDFGLS
+2223 LVSKFIDDFGLT
-2236 KLLTSKGISDHDAK
+2236 KLLSSKGISDSDAK
-2250 DFFKLMLKSGNT
+2250 ELFKSILKSGDT
-2262 KGALDLFIGELFKNV
+2262 KGALSLFINEFFKDTSKFKNV
-2277 SKLKDVNSW
+2277 NSW
-2286 PKLISTLFN
+2286 AKLISTL
-2295 SVNEKKAKE
+2295 VGAVDETKVKE
-2304 HIKKWIVDVVNARDS
+2304 HIKKWMRQIVNSKTDN
-2319 KLFNVM
+2319 KLFDVM
-2325 AKITIDSL
+2325 AKLLTEQF
-2333 NKEGY
+2333 NKNGY
-2338 TIPVD
+2338 KIP
-2343 EESEKLSK
+2343 ESENTKISK
-2351 FLESIS
+2351 FLSSITKS
-2357 KAMVGQNSNE
+2357 IVGEEAEQNDRE
-2367 TGVNGPILEIFNDVI
+2367 ILSILNDIIDGIF
-2382 DSIFKTLKELK
+2382 TALKGLK
-2393 DSDDVLTKIAEA
+2393 DKDDIVSKIAEA
-2405 VKNGALKFISDGD
+2405 AKNGALKFITDSNS
-2418 TISIAKVFDNI
+2418 ISIAKVFDNI
-2429 PKFEKLLEKVDPKSY
+2429 PKFQKLLEKVDEKAY

-2455 PSDENKGLFNAIFNS
+2455 HPSDDKGLFKAIFHS
-2470 DKSKGNT
+2470 DKSSSNNT
-2477 SLGARGFW
+2477 TLGFKGFW
-2485 GVIRGK
+2485 GVIQGK
-2491 VQQLISAFVSPLM
+2491 VQQLISAFVTPLM
-2504 KNYIDELLKS
+2504 KNYVKELIDAKE
-2514 EKVYKTAQ
+2514 VYKTAQ
-2522 EVKENVEGYQA
+2522 EVKEKIEGYQA

-2555 NATNL
+2555 NATNW
-2560 TSEAFLR
+2560 TSEGFLR
-2567 EGFRRAFQE
+2567 AGFKDAFE
-2576 AIKNKDLTKYKDNYA
+2576 KAIKDKNLIKYKDNYK
-2591 AIGLINAKD
+2591 AIGLKKENE
-2600 VNDKFWAGVSGLRHS
+2600 VNQEFWAGVSPLWHS
-2615 SISYWLR
+2615 STSNSLR
-2622 DHYYARDYVLIY
+2622 RWYYARDYVLAY
-2634 IYYKDSKDTKYNGQK
+2634 VYYQDNKDDKYHKWTGK
-2649 TKKQV
+2649 TMRQV
-2654 LIEDLKKGFM
+2654 LIEDLIKGYM
-2664 PVDPQPK
+2664 PVQK